1 MSRPLQIAFLSFTM
15 VGLIASFSVL
25 AQHNDPEPR
34 FSDPYADVSTV
45 QPVTSEELALASA
58 NAALAEQAA
67 QARQNAAQAVQTNE
81 NTADIA
87 QMQRMTG
94 TQDFILKLVAII
106 MPLLIA
112 MMTGIMLYIQ
122 IKQKQAGEARGFQQ
136 REDLILVARSV
147 NGVKTELVA
156 KAELAAFLEGVQTEA
171 NGIMS
176 MSAKIRLAELQE
188 AARSATEKAEAA
200 ARKTIAELTAKQTQC
215 KPDVVSLVPGETK
228 IMEGVDYGTAPANND
243 AVAVHPNEVKNV
255 VGVGA

>member
-1 MSRPLQIAFLSFTM
+1 MFRPLQIAFLSFTM
-15 VGLIASFSVL
+15 IGLIASFSVL
-25 AQHNDPEPR
+25 AQAEPEPR
-34 FSDPYADVSTV
+34 FSDPYADVSTT

-81 NTADIA
+81 NTAEIA
-87 QMQRMTG
+87 QIQQRMTG

-122 IKQKQAGEARGFQQ
+122 IKQKAAGEARGVQQ

-147 NGVKTELVA
+147 NGIKTELVA

-171 NGIMS
+171 NGVMS
-176 MSAKIRLAELQE
+176 TSAKIRLVELQE
-188 AARSATEKAEAA
+188 AARLATEKAEAA
-200 ARKTIAELTAKQTQC
+200 ANKTIAELRAKQTKS
-215 KPDVVSLVPGETK
+215 KPEVVSLVPGETK

-243 AVAVHPNEVKNV
+243 AVAVHPNEVKKV
-255 VGVGA
+255 IGVSP

>member
-1 MSRPLQIAFLSFTM
+1 MFRPLQIAFLSFTM
-15 VGLIASFSVL
+15 IGLIASFSVL
-25 AQHNDPEPR
+25 AQAEPEPR
-34 FSDPYADVSTV
+34 FSDPYADVSTT

-67 QARQNAAQAVQTNE
+67 QARQNAAQAAQTNE

-87 QMQRMTG
+87 QIQRMTG

-122 IKQKQAGEARGFQQ
+122 IKQKAAGEARGVQQ

-147 NGVKTELVA
+147 NGIKTELVA

-171 NGIMS
+171 NGVMS

-188 AARSATEKAEAA
+188 AARLATEKAEAA
-200 ARKTIAELTAKQTQC
+200 ANKTIAELRAKQTKS
-215 KPDVVSLVPGETK
+215 KPEVVSLVPGETK

-243 AVAVHPNEVKNV
+243 VVAVHPNEVKKV
-255 VGVGA
+255 VGVSP